1 MVGVAGGELAAEDV
15 RVEGAIDGL
24 ATVRVSGGSARFERA
39 TITLTGTGTAVE
51 GDDAAI
57 ELLATVIE
65 APFGTAVMFRQGHR
79 LAVEGGKVT
88 GAGGVTVEA
97 GAPDVHLA
105 AANVATKGTA
115 LRFSAAGRLT
125 IYGGQFLAE
134 EHAFVVTGEPLQ
146 VGAEGALF
154 VADRGPAATIEA
166 TLPDGETASFVGSRF
181 AARGEHVGA
190 TPTPAV
196 HVAGSGRV
204 EFSENMA
211 AASRG
216 PALVVAGGAGA
227 DLRGNVLAGVSSP
240 LVFEAPSA
248 LRNATTE
255 AELIVST
262 GAAEPQASLS
272 PDLDPATNSLAA
284 ALTENPDLGRR
295 IKEAASAAAQ
305 GSEAAFDEL
314 SSLADELRRSC
325 EICP

>member
-57 ELLATVIE
+57 ELLATDIE
-65 APFGTAVMFRQGHR
+65 APFGTAVMFRRGHR
-79 LAVEGGKVT
+79 LAIEGGKVT

-97 GAPDVHLA
+97 GAPEVHLA
-105 AANVATKGTA
+105 AANVAATKGTA

-134 EHAFVVTGEPLQ
+134 EHAFVLTGEPLQ

-216 PALVVAGGAGA
+216 PALWLPAG
-227 DLRGNVLAGVSSP
+227 LER
-240 LVFEAPSA
+240 
-248 LRNATTE
+248 T
-255 AELIVST
+255 
-262 GAAEPQASLS
+262 
-272 PDLDPATNSLAA
+272 
-284 ALTENPDLGRR
+284 
-295 IKEAASAAAQ
+295 
-305 GSEAAFDEL
+305 
-314 SSLADELRRSC
+314 
-325 EICP
+325 